1 MLMTNT
7 VTRQIS
13 GAPMVSASVPVPKGG
28 VPLTILSSDGQLHE
42 GGDIDLDVTDTF
54 ARGLY
59 RDMALARRFDL
70 EAYHLQRQGELGLWV
85 SCRGQEAA
93 QVGSIR
99 AVANDDFVFPAYRE
113 HAAALCRGIAPAEL
127 LSQWRGTSHSG
138 WDPADYNFHIYS
150 LVLAT
155 QVLHATGYAMALSAD
170 RDTDTSANDVVLSYF
185 GDGAASQGDASEALN
200 WAAVFNAPIVFL
212 CQNNHWA
219 ISTPV
224 EAQTNTPLHV
234 RAAGFGLDSV
244 VVDGND
250 VLAVYAATRAAADR
264 VRAGG
269 PPAFIEAVTYRMA
282 GHSTSD
288 DPRRYRHSAEVET
301 WEALDPLR
309 RLRTLLDQRGWADE
323 LFYRQLDEEAQR
335 LAHNTRTSCLAL
347 APPPLE
353 DTFRHTLVHETE
365 LLRRQREHF
374 STYLESFA

>member
-1 MLMTNT
+1 MTNT
-7 VTRQIS
+7 LTRQIS
-13 GAPMVSASVPVPKGG
+13 VAPMVSASVPVPEGG
-28 VPLTILSSDGQLHE
+28 VPLTILSPDGQLQQ
-42 GGDIDLDVTDTF
+42 GADLALDVTDTW

-70 EAYHLQRQGELGLWV
+70 EAYHLQRQGELGLWL

-99 AVANDDFVFPAYRE
+99 AIADDDFVFPAYRE
-113 HAAALCRGIAPAEL
+113 HAAALCRGITPAEL
-127 LSQWRGTSHSG
+127 LSQWRGTTHSG
-138 WDPADYNFHIYS
+138 WDPADYHFHIYS

-170 RDTDTSANDVVLSYF
+170 RDTDKSANNVVLSYF
-185 GDGAASQGDASEALN
+185 GDGAASQGDANEALN

-224 EAQTNTPLHV
+224 AAQTRTPLHV

-288 DPRRYRHSAEVET
+288 DPRRYRDSAEVEA

-335 LAHNTRTSCLAL
+335 LAHHTRESCLAL
-347 APPPLE
+347 APPPLQ
-353 DTFRHTLVHETE
+353 DTFRHTLVYETE

-374 STYLESFA
+374 TTYMESFA